1 MKKIYKN
8 LILGLVF
15 ILLLSNVFFAVSAP
29 KANYDVNFVVTDIY
43 ENPISD
49 AFLTIEGTDYP
60 VGLYSFNMDE
70 GTYSFSVTRFGYV
83 TFSGNLELTSDTIIS
98 VSLMPLVE
106 LSFDEDNLMIDFSW
120 HDYIG
125 TFDPGIMINGA
136 PYNTDGAFVMLKLYD
151 DNTNDLLI
159 FADVFD
165 QFSIGSLYYHSG
177 TSNRIMADFT
187 GGQYNGNWGTKILS
201 DNPAYGNSLRGTDLN
216 GAIFYGIMIYGGE
229 SVGIVSP
236 SQEGTMQLPVN
247 YVIKDGVYGDFRLEV
262 AVYLPVRPGP
272 VGSAGY
278 HTYND
283 LISLE
288 EIAYFEYYKSIE
300 YQPIEIVQQPQS
312 IVICEGE
319 NGQLSIEATAP
330 EALEYNWYY
339 NGEPLNNDP
348 YLNTI
353 TVDEAGEYYCIV
365 VMDTYSVQSEIAT
378 VSISTVEFS
387 LPEDFTVCAGTNV
400 VIDAGLYASYLWSNN
415 STEQTF
421 TVTESGTYSVTV
433 TNEHGCTASSQ
444 TLVTIHELPT
454 VDLGDDFSI
463 CQGSSAILEAP
474 ESAEY
479 LWTGGATTQS
489 ITITE
494 AGTYSVTI
502 TDENGCQ
509 NSAEV
514 TIGVYG
520 LPTVDLGDDITSCP
534 GPEFEFTAPEASAYL
549 WSNGL
554 TTQSITVSAAG
565 TYIVTITDENGCQ
578 NSDAV
583 QLILLPVPEVDLG
596 DNMLVDEDQVFILG
610 APIGYTYL
618 WSTGST
624 TNYIVV
630 NAADLQLGQNVISV
644 TVTAANGCEV
654 TDEVTITV
662 IPGIYVEEN
671 LAEKVVLYP
680 NPANDYLIIE
690 GIEFNFA
697 EIFDITGRKLLVTK
711 QNNINLS
718 FLNSGQYFI
727 NLHTNDKIITSKF
740 VKN

>member
-8 LILGLVF
+8 VFLGLLF
-15 ILLLSNVFFAVSAP
+15 ILLLSNVIFALSAP
-29 KANYDVNFVVTDIY
+29 KTNYDVNFVVTDIY

-60 VGLYSFNMDE
+60 EGLYSFNMVD

-83 TFSGNLELTSDTIIS
+83 TFSGNLELISDTVIY
-98 VSLMPLVE
+98 VALMPLVE

-125 TFDPGIMINGA
+125 TLDPGIIINGA

-165 QFSIGSLYYHSG
+165 QFSIGNLHYHSG
-177 TSNRIMADFT
+177 TSDRIMADFT
-187 GGQYNGNWGTKILS
+187 GAQYNGNWGTKILS
-201 DNPAYGNSLRGTDLN
+201 DNPAYGNSLRGTAIN
-216 GAIFYGIMIYGGE
+216 GAIFYGIMISGGE

-236 SQEGTMQLPVN
+236 TQEGNMQLPVN
-247 YVIKDGVYGDFRLEV
+247 YVIKNGVYGDFRLEV

-278 HTYND
+278 YTYND

-288 EIAYFEYYKSIE
+288 EIAFFEHHKLII
-300 YQPIEIVQQPQS
+300 PIEIVQQPQS

-319 NGQLSIEATAP
+319 TGQLSIEATAP
-330 EALEYNWYY
+330 EVLEYNWYY
-339 NGEPLNNDP
+339 NAEPLNNNP
-348 YLNTI
+348 ELSTI
-353 TVDEAGEYYCIV
+353 TVDEPGEYYCIV

-387 LPEDFTVCAGTNV
+387 LPEDFIACAGTNV
-400 VIDAGLYASYLWSNN
+400 IIDAGLYASYLWSDN
-415 STEQTF
+415 STGQTLS
-421 TVTESGTYSVTV
+421 VTESGTYSVTV

-454 VDLGDDFSI
+454 VDLGEDFSI

-474 ESAEY
+474 EATEY
-479 LWTGGATTQS
+479 LWTGGVTTQS
-489 ITITE
+489 ITITQ

-509 NSAEV
+509 NSDEV
-514 TIGVYG
+514 TVGVYA
-520 LPTVDLGDDITSCP
+520 LPTVDLGNDITSCP
-534 GPEFEFTAPEASAYL
+534 GLLFEFTAPEASSYL

-565 TYIVTITDENGCQ
+565 TYSVTITDENGCQ
-578 NSDAV
+578 NSDVV

-610 APIGYTYL
+610 APVGYTYL
-618 WSTGST
+618 WSTGAT

-630 NAADLQLGQNVISV
+630 NASDLQLGQNVISV

-680 NPANDYLIIE
+680 NPTNDYLIIE

-697 EIFDITGRKLLVTK
+697 EIFDLTGRKLLVIQ
-711 QNNINLS
+711 QNNINVNFLS
-718 FLNSGQYFI
+718 SGQYFI
-727 NLHTNDKIITSKF
+727 NIHTSDKIITSKF